1 MNGASAETA
10 GIGKKMTTTKPTTKE
25 VVKIH
30 NDIIARVEAK
40 IKERMNKIKHNA
52 RLRQKMESDIKKS
65 LGR

>member
-1 MNGASAETA
+1 MNGAYAETA
-10 GIGKKMTTTKPTTKE
+10 GIGKKMTTTKPTTEE

>member
-10 GIGKKMTTTKPTTKE
+10 GIGKKMTTTKPTTE
-25 VVKIH
+25 EIVKIH
-30 NDIIARVEAK
+30 NDIIERVDAK
-40 IKERMNKIKHNA
+40 IRERMNKLKHNA